1 MINFISDLIAYPIVG
16 LLSMLDH
23 FVSFGN
29 SDVSNETIDR
39 MDELTSGNM
48 VTRWRYKVNHA
59 LGGTRTLEYYNKQEH
74 QELISCGCGC
84 GCLLMLIA
92 LLMGAFVIFLL
103 IAT

>member
-48 VTRWRYKVNHA
+48 VARWRYRINHA
-59 LGGTRTLEYYNKQEH
+59 LGGTRSYEYYDGQEN

-84 GCLLMLIA
+84 GCGCLTLLIVLGIVLLMI
-92 LLMGAFVIFLL
+92 I
-103 IAT
+103 I

>member
-1 MINFISDLIAYPIVG
+1 MLNFISDLIAYPIVG

-48 VTRWRYKVNHA
+48 VARWRYRINHA
-59 LGGTRTLEYYNKQEH
+59 LGGTRSYEYYDGQEN

-84 GCLLMLIA
+84 GCGCLTLLIVLGIVLLMI
-92 LLMGAFVIFLL
+92 I
-103 IAT
+103 I